1 MLIEVPDEV
10 AARLQEMAEARRI
23 TVGEMVD
30 ILIIRDQI
38 AAERNRRENAELFRR
53 TEEKAAAEARAIS
66 DLKPG
71 DEGWP
76 PPGSLAALA
85 ENARKADLGALSRK
99 KVDTSARS
107 REILNAEFPDYI
119 RRHQAN
125 EHYC

>member
-10 AARLQEMAEARRI
+10 AARLQKMADDRRI
-23 TVGEMVD
+23 SVGEMVD
-30 ILIIRDQI
+30 ILLIRDHI
-38 AAERNRRENAELFRR
+38 AAERNRRENAELFRK
-53 TEEKAAAEARAIS
+53 TEEKEKAEAEARAKC

-85 ENARKADLGALSRK
+85 ENARKANLGALSKK

-107 REILNAEFPDYI
+107 KEILNAEFADYI
-119 RRHQAN
+119 KRN
-125 EHYC
+125 WDK

>member
-30 ILIIRDQI
+30 ILVIRDHI
-38 AAERNRRENAELFRR
+38 AAERNRRENAEKFRQ
-53 TEEKAAAEARAIS
+53 TEEKAAAEAEARAKC

-76 PPGSLAALA
+76 PPGSLAELA
-85 ENARKADLGALSRK
+85 QLARKANLGALSTK

-107 REILNAEFPDYI
+107 REILNEEFADYI
-119 RRHQAN
+119 TRN
-125 EHYC
+125 WNK

>member
-30 ILIIRDQI
+30 ILIIRDHI

-53 TEEKAAAEARAIS
+53 TEEKAAAEARAKS
-66 DLKPG
+66 DLKPS

-76 PPGSLAALA
+76 PPGSLAELA
-85 ENARKADLGALSRK
+85 QLARKANLGALSSK

-107 REILNAEFPDYI
+107 REILNAEFADYI
-119 RRHQAN
+119 TRN
-125 EHYC
+125 WDK